1 MKVALGFLAL
11 LLAAALGVF
20 AWRTFDGPWVDTF
33 QSGTPVYS
41 GGPDIGPL
49 VVPPAGAAANGTA
62 SSTPLVFN
70 CVEPAGQLCST
81 PQTAG
86 DWATVWAL
94 TPTSTPTPP
103 ATPTLAPTRTPAPT
117 ETSTPTV
124 TPPATQTAVATATA
138 LVVQGTPV
146 PRVTIVA
153 VTVTPVVGQVPP
165 PDNRP
170 VCVHGAPPPPEGC
183 WDWIPA
189 EGRWVW
195 DPLP

>member
-20 AWRTFDGPWVDTF
+20 ALRTFRGPWVDTF

-41 GGPDIGPL
+41 GGPDIGPQAD
-49 VVPPAGAAANGTA
+49 PGMGAAASGTA
-62 SSTPLVFN
+62 SPTPLVFD
-70 CVEPAGQLCST
+70 CVRWPGKKCST
-81 PQTAG
+81 PQTPG

-124 TPPATQTAVATATA
+124 TPPATAIR
-138 LVVQGTPV
+138 VQGTPV
-146 PRVTIVA
+146 PRVTVVA
-153 VTVTPVVGQVPP
+153 VTATPVVGQVPP

-170 VCVHGAPPPPEGC
+170 VCVHGDPPPAEGC